1 MSCPNLMTVRAKG
14 LYHLL
19 KEVEQLKHSSS
30 TKRDAINKVTTKYKK
45 QCQMLQSQRQKKH
58 QRQIIVTKC

>member
-14 LYHLL
+14 RYHLL
-19 KEVEQLKHSSS
+19 KEAEQLKH
-30 TKRDAINKVTTKYKK
+30 KVTTKYKK